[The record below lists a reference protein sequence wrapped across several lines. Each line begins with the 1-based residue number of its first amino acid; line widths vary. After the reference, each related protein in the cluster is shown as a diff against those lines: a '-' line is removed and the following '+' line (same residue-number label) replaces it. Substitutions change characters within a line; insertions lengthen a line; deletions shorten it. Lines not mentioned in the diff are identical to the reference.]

1 MIAVIGA
8 TGLIGSHLTYA
19 LLKRNQSVLALSS
32 HESNFHKVKQVFKY
46 YNDDFEKHAH
56 QLKFEVCDVLDI
68 WQLET
73 LFHGVD
79 TVYHCAALVSFSPKH
94 KERLFKINA
103 EGTANVVNAAMANG
117 VKRFCYISSVATLN
131 NPDFKINIDE
141 SVVWK
146 SSPEQS
152 NYTISKYMAEREVWR
167 AFEEGLDGVIVN
179 PSIVLGPIES
189 HQSSAQLVWQAKKG
203 IKFYTSG
210 SSGFVDVRDLTVA
223 AIALVDNQKF
233 GQRFIL
239 SGFNTSYKVLFSKL
253 NILFGH
259 KAPSIFIPKWFLKI
273 AAPLSRILSK
283 ISKSIPIIYPENV
296 HSAYHQ
302 TSFSNEKVSKY
313 LNMKFTD
320 PDDTLKWLHQSNMVN
335 HQ

>member
-1 MIAVIGA
+1 MIAITGA

-19 LLKRNQSVLALSS
+19 LLKRNQSVLALST
-32 HESNFHKVKQVFKY
+32 HESNFHKIKQVFKY

-73 LFHGVD
+73 LFQDVD
-79 TVYHCAALVSFSPKH
+79 TVYHCAALVSFSSKD
-94 KERLFKINA
+94 KEQLFKINA
-103 EGTANVVNAAMANG
+103 EGTANVVNTVLTLG
-117 VKRFCYISSVATLN
+117 VKNFCYISSVATLS
-131 NPDFKINIDE
+131 NPDFKLNIDE

-167 AFEEGLDGVIVN
+167 AFEEGLNGVIVN
-179 PSIVLGPIES
+179 PSIVLGPIDS
-189 HQSSAQLVWQAKKG
+189 HQSSAQLVLQAKNG
-203 IKFYTSG
+203 IKFYTGG
-210 SSGFVDVRDLTVA
+210 SSGFVDVRDVTDA
-223 AIALVDNQKF
+223 AIALVNNQMF

-239 SGFNTSYKVLFSKL
+239 NGFNSSYKALFSKL
-253 NILFGH
+253 NVLFNRS
-259 KAPSIFIPKWFLKI
+259 APAIFIPKWLLKL
-273 AAPLSRILSK
+273 AAPVSRILSK
-283 ISKSIPIIYPENV
+283 IFYAIPAIHQENV

-302 TSFSNEKVSKY
+302 TSFSNDKVSKN
-313 LNMKFTD
+313 LNMKFRD
-320 PDDTLKWLHQSNMVN
+320 QDETLKWLHQSNMVN

>member
-1 MIAVIGA
+1 MIAVTGA

-19 LLKRNQSVLALSS
+19 LLKRNQTVLALGSQ
-32 HESNFHKVKQVFKY
+32 ENNFQKIKQVFKY

-73 LFHGVD
+73 LFQGVD
-79 TVYHCAALVSFSPKH
+79 TVYHCAALVSFAPKD
-94 KERLFKINA
+94 KEHMFKINA
-103 EGTANVVNAAMANG
+103 EGTANVVNAAMANE
-117 VKRFCYISSVATLN
+117 VKRFCYISSVATLS
-131 NPDFKINIDE
+131 NPDFKLNINE

-167 AFEEGLDGVIVN
+167 AFEEGLNGVIVN

-189 HQSSAQLVWQAKKG
+189 HQSSAQLVLQAKRG
-203 IKFYTSG
+203 IKFYTGG
-210 SSGFVDVRDLTVA
+210 SSGFVDVRDVAAA

-239 SGFNTSYKVLFSKL
+239 SGFNASYKVLFSKL
-253 NILFGH
+253 NVLFGN
-259 KAPSIFIPKWFLKI
+259 KAPTIFIPKWLLKI
-273 AAPLSRILSK
+273 AAPFSRLLNK
-283 ISKSIPIIYPENV
+283 ISKSIPIIHKENIQ
-296 HSAYHQ
+296 SAYHQ
-302 TSFSNEKVSKY
+302 ASFSNDKVSIN
-313 LNMKFTD
+313 LNMKFTGQD
-320 PDDTLKWLHQSNMVN
+320 ETLKWLHQSNMVN